1 VKAVKAVRV
10 GGGDGLSGDR
20 SEPAVELATDGDLD
34 SLPGFMSA
42 M

>member
-20 SEPAVELATDGDLD
+20 SEPAVELASDVDRDCMPVVT
-34 SLPGFMSA
+34 SA